1 MKTKFKLFEAIEN
14 YEVLATNS
22 SNQSWNDDS
31 DYRLAQILLDKNNG
45 SLYLKIRRTKSKS
58 GIGSGQWSNDLEFVK
73 IGNLEKADLAKVRTL
88 LKKYSHE
95 RSRSSS
101 GFSKF
106 WEDEEGNKMNLGD
119 LLDTLKPAKVE
130 TPAKVEKIKKELKY
144 IKPISTFKKEV
155 EKVKKDIEL
164 VEYSQ
169 LSHAIFG
176 EGTRAIKD
184 ELVKIGCKYN
194 KFLTDPK
201 TGNKRA
207 GWICSNKVLD
217 KVKKLL

>member
-22 SNQSWNDDS
+22 SNWSWEDDS
-31 DYRLAQILLDKNNG
+31 DYRLAQILLDKNNS

-58 GIGSGQWSNDLEFVK
+58 GIGSGQWSTDLELVK

-88 LKKYSHE
+88 LKKHSHDK
-95 RSRSSS
+95 SRTSS

-106 WEDEEGNKMNLGD
+106 WEDDEGNRMNLGD
-119 LLDTLKPAKVE
+119 LLDTLKPAKIE
-130 TPAKVEKIKKELKY
+130 KPAKVEKPKKELKY
-144 IKPISTFKKEV
+144 IEPISTFKKE
-155 EKVKKDIEL
+155 VKKDIEL
-164 VEYSQ
+164 VEYSKFSFA
-169 LSHAIFG
+169 LFG
-176 EGTRAIKD
+176 DGTKEIKD
-184 ELVKIGCKYN
+184 ELSKLGCKYN
-194 KFLTDPK
+194 RFLTDPK